1 MAEADSSRRTIFII
15 VGILSAAIVAGLIY
29 AFYSRS
35 GPPQPPTQLPN
46 AIRAGAPDFERYR
59 ARIQLDSVEAFEST
73 RALGDI
79 VMTLQGTVR
88 NFTGQ
93 TLDGLEVYGAV
104 LDPNGKPIKERT
116 VAVIPNQKPE
126 LANNET
132 MQARILL
139 EGISKDAVR
148 ANIKMEIVGFRFKR

>member
-1 MAEADSSRRTIFII
+1 MADISRRTIFIV
-15 VGILSAAIVAGLIY
+15 VGILGAVIVAGLIY

-35 GPPQPPTQLPN
+35 GPPQPSTQLPN
-46 AIRAGAPDFERYR
+46 AIRAGSPEFERYR
-59 ARIQLDSVEAFEST
+59 DRIRLDSVEAFEST

-79 VMTLQGTVR
+79 VMTLQCTVR

-104 LDPNGKPIKERT
+104 VDPNGKPIKERT
-116 VAVIPNQKPE
+116 VVVIPNQKPE

-148 ANIKMEIVGFRFKR
+148 ANIKMEVVGFRFKR